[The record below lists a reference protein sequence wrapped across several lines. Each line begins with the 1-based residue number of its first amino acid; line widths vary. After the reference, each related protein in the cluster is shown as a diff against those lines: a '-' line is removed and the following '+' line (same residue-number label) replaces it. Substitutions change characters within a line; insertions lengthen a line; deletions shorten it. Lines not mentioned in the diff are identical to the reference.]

1 MSNFNFLQKE
11 WQSLYQKLKTAEE
24 RVFTEPVSTASYC
37 RLVLEE
43 SMYLIFDLEHIEK
56 PFNTD
61 LVNLM
66 NEEGVKGII
75 PFHLKEGLHIVRKT
89 GNNAAHYGQRI
100 TSKDANISIKY
111 IYDFLKWFALNYS
124 KETPVLPELFN
135 DAFIPKLGERQS
147 CS

>member
-1 MSNFNFLQKE
+1 
-11 WQSLYQKLKTAEE
+11 
-24 RVFTEPVSTASYC
+24 
-37 RLVLEE
+37 
-43 SMYLIFDLEHIEK
+43 
-56 PFNTD
+56 
-61 LVNLM
+61 M

-135 DAFIPKLGERQS
+135 DAFIPKLGERQRQLKELQQEQDKAYS
-147 CS
+147 LLLEQVAKLEKEKEAILGIAQESEATLEAYKQQTKEAVVKLKKQKQARCVC